1 MRVRRTYMFNKRF
14 NRISRI
20 WRRRKKRIKRWY
32 QWIWLE
38 LSKRIDIRKMPQIS
52 FHYDNSYE
60 YGQNIDKLIE
70 ELHKEEE

>member
-1 MRVRRTYMFNKRF
+1 MIYCWSSKSIDCPSTSLINSLNKAANF
-14 NRISRI
+14 IE
-20 WRRRKKRIKRWY
+20 
-32 QWIWLE
+32 LE